1 MSPTFGSPP
10 SKGLVFV
17 LSAPSGGGKTSLCK
31 GAVDFFGDL
40 VHSVSYT
47 TRPPRPGETHGQ
59 DYFFVS
65 RREFE
70 EMAARG
76 EFLEW
81 AQVFSHLYGTAAST
95 LRSVIDGG
103 KDILLDIDIE
113 GARQL
118 RQRLAGSIH
127 IFLLPPSL
135 AVLEDRLRGRGSD
148 PEPVI
153 RERLRA
159 VRAEISHFREYN
171 YLIVNRD
178 LEESLLQL
186 RAIITA
192 ERSRTSHYRLEDLGL
207 DVGLKGPVDG
217 SELSRS

>member
-1 MSPTFGSPP
+1 MSPTPGSPP
-10 SKGLVFV
+10 AKGLVFV

-31 GAVDFFGDL
+31 GAVDFFGDI

-47 TRPPRPGETHGQ
+47 TRPPRPGETHGR

-65 RREFE
+65 RQEFQD
-70 EMAARG
+70 MVAG
-76 EFLEW
+76 DDFLEW
-81 AQVFSHLYGTAAST
+81 AQVFGHLYGTAAST
-95 LRSVIDGG
+95 LRSVIEAG
-103 KDILLDIDIE
+103 KDVILDIDIE

-118 RQRLAGSIH
+118 RRRLPESIH
-127 IFLLPPSL
+127 IFLLPPSFQ
-135 AVLEDRLRGRGSD
+135 VLEKRLRGRGSD

-159 VRAEISHFREYN
+159 VRAEISHYREYH

-178 LEESLLQL
+178 LEESNLQL

-192 ERSRTSHYRLEDLGL
+192 ERSRTSHYRLEDLG
-207 DVGLKGPVDG
+207 PEDG
-217 SELSRS
+217 SGSGQN